1 MPFSFSGKTVLWL
14 SLASIALFLLS
25 ACGGTTTGSTSGS
38 ASQTI
43 AVVAA
48 ENFYGDIVK
57 QVGGSHVDVQSILS
71 DPNVDPHEYEA
82 NTKSALAVSKAQL
95 VIENSGGYDGW
106 MDKLLSS
113 SPSSSRVVIKAFD
126 IARVKL
132 PDNEHVWYSIDNTS
146 TIAQAIADSL
156 KKLDPANTKEFD
168 SNLQKFQSAL
178 QPVQQKIAEIK
189 AKHANAPVGLTETIF
204 LYQSGP
210 LGLNVLTP
218 PEFQKAIAE
227 GNDPPASAVITA
239 ENQITKRQIKVLIFN
254 EQTVT
259 PITTRLDNDAKSNN
273 IPTVPVTETM
283 PSGKTYQNWMLDQL
297 NALEQA
303 LGTS

>member
-1 MPFSFSGKTVLWL
+1 MSFCPARKIVLWL
-14 SLASIALFLLS
+14 LLASIALFLLN
-25 ACGGTTTGSTSGS
+25 ACGGTTTGSTPNAG
-38 ASQTI
+38 SQTI

-48 ENFYGDIVK
+48 ENFYGDMVK
-57 QVGGSHVDVQSILS
+57 QLGGSHVDVQSILS

-95 VIENSGGYDGW
+95 VIENGGGYDGW

-113 SPSSSRVVIKAFD
+113 SPNSSRVVIKAFD
-126 IARVKL
+126 VAKVKL
-132 PDNEHVWYSIDNTS
+132 PDNEHVWYSIDNAH
-146 TIAQAIADSL
+146 TIAQAITDSL
-156 KKLDPANTKEFD
+156 KKLDPANATEFD
-168 SNLQKFQSAL
+168 SNLQKFQAAL

-189 AKHANAPVGLTETIF
+189 AKHASVPVGLTETIF

-210 LGLNVLTP
+210 LGLNLLTP

-227 GNDPPASAVITA
+227 GNDPPANAVIIA

-254 EQTVT
+254 EQTIT
-259 PITTRLDNDAKSNN
+259 PITTKLENDAKSNN
-273 IPTVPVTETM
+273 IPTVSVTETM
-283 PSGKTYQNWMLDQL
+283 PSSKTYQNWMLDQL

-303 LGTS
+303 LGQS

>member
-1 MPFSFSGKTVLWL
+1 
-14 SLASIALFLLS
+14 
-25 ACGGTTTGSTSGS
+25 
-38 ASQTI
+38 
-43 AVVAA
+43 VVAA
-48 ENFYGDIVK
+48 ENFYGDIAQ
-57 QVGGSHVDVQSILS
+57 QVGGSHVSVQSILS

-95 VIENSGGYDGW
+95 VIENSGGYDDW

-113 SPSSSRVVIKAFD
+113 SPNSSRVVIKAFD
-126 IARVKL
+126 IAKIKL
-132 PDNEHVWYSIDNTS
+132 PDNEHVWYSIDNAS
-146 TIAQAIADSL
+146 TIAQAITDSL
-156 KKLDPANTKEFD
+156 KKLDPVNATEFD
-168 SNLQKFQSAL
+168 SNLQKFQAAL
-178 QPVQQKIAEIK
+178 QPVQQKIADIK
-189 AKHANAPVGLTETIF
+189 TKHANAPVGLTETIF

-227 GNDPPASAVITA
+227 GNDPPANAVITA
-239 ENQITKRQIKVLIFN
+239 ENQITKRQIKALIFN

-259 PITTRLDNDAKSNN
+259 PITTKLENDAKNNN
-273 IPTVPVTETM
+273 IPTVQVTETM

-303 LGTS
+303 LG